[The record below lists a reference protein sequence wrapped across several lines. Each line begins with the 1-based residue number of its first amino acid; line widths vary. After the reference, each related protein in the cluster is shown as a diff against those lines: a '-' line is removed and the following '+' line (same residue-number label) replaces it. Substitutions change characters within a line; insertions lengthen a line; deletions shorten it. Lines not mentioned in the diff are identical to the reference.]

1 MHKSTQHRWNG
12 CPFVLQNWKQL
23 ARYLRGNF
31 LHPIPA
37 DTTTTKSMH
46 MWCLHTHQASSASR
60 AEQSSGDNK
69 SPSLFPH
76 GGSNFWHFVA
86 PTWPCN
92 CSKRL
97 HRRINSSYI
106 LAITRCQLLRKQRIH
121 IYEEGF
127 NVTSN
132 LEGRCIIIA
141 NLLSLLNRLISSA
154 IYKVRDG
161 ISKTQIKDVVS
172 TGGIM

>member
-1 MHKSTQHRWNG
+1 MVVPLSCKIGNS
-12 CPFVLQNWKQL
+12 LQDTWEGISCIQ
-23 ARYLRGNF
+23 YLQTPPQN
-31 LHPIPA
+31 LC
-37 DTTTTKSMH
+37 
-46 MWCLHTHQASSASR
+46 MWCLHSHQASSASR

-132 LEGRCIIIA
+132 LEGRCIITA

-154 IYKVRDG
+154 IMRDA

-172 TGGIM
+172 KGGWSYSFTTTRNIKW